1 MPSSFENEW
10 TFIEPTTNTTMA
22 STNNTISTS
31 AIEPTIEVTINTK
44 PTTMSENEGEE
55 ATERAPTA
63 TVPKVVRHHSIDSN
77 ISDEIDYS
85 PRRTRRRS
93 ISRRDFIPTS
103 PSPSRRRRRTP
114 ILLSSTDLLS
124 QVSVYDG
131 AADLPHPSCSSIYI
145 TTYPFTSKDVSKW
158 SWLFARAV
166 EDEYLSRGR
175 GVDDSDD
182 DDGDYAPRRRH
193 RRNRSPF
200 YDGTLNIPSV
210 YLSRA
215 LDTDVVPEDTPN
227 VKYLI
232 VTQNRHQPA
241 GSKLQ
246 VVESRKAAG
255 IVMYYEALRGDST
268 VFVGGVVGWKGE
280 RMRAKEFVRV
290 EGLDGVVEVK
300 AEGNMGI
307 IC

>member
-124 QVSVYDG
+124 
-131 AADLPHPSCSSIYI
+131 PSLRLRWRRGS
-145 TTYPFTSKDVSKW
+145 TPPFLQQHLHNHIS
-158 SWLFARAV
+158 LHFQ
-166 EDEYLSRGR
+166 
-175 GVDDSDD
+175 
-182 DDGDYAPRRRH
+182 RR
-193 RRNRSPF
+193 F
-200 YDGTLNIPSV
+200 EMVL
-210 YLSRA
+210 
-215 LDTDVVPEDTPN
+215 
-227 VKYLI
+227 
-232 VTQNRHQPA
+232 
-241 GSKLQ
+241 
-246 VVESRKAAG
+246 
-255 IVMYYEALRGDST
+255 ALRACC
-268 VFVGGVVGWKGE
+268 
-280 RMRAKEFVRV
+280 RR
-290 EGLDGVVEVK
+290 
-300 AEGNMGI
+300 
-307 IC
+307 